1 MQRET
6 TLKTV
11 EKELTA
17 LRAVWDKLSS
27 NLEVEKAKV
36 LSLGEKIATEKA
48 DSFKDGFKQGSS
60 KVVKAYLSFPE
71 FQQRQKEAA
80 SKAVR
85 EFMASEELSRLV
97 DAKLES
103 FKTS

>member
-1 MQRET
+1 MFLSPFGVQALELAFQNYVELETLMQRET

-36 LSLGEKIATEKA
+36 LSLGEKIATEKV
-48 DSFKDGFKQGSS
+48 DSFKEGFKQGSS

-71 FQQRQKEAA
+71 FQQ
-80 SKAVR
+80 
-85 EFMASEELSRLV
+85 
-97 DAKLES
+97 
-103 FKTS
+103 